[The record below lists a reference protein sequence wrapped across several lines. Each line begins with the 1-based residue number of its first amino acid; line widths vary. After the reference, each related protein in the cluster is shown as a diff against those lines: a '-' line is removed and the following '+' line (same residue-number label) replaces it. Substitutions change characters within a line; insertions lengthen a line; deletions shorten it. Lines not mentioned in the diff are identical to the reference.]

1 MKKICILTSVH
12 GAFDV
17 RIFHKEAKT
26 LLQAG
31 YKVTLI
37 AQNDNNEVVDEIK
50 IIALPKPINRF
61 ARIFGL
67 PWRVLRLAL
76 YQCADIYHFHDSE
89 LILIGILLKISGKK
103 VIYDVHEDLP
113 QQIMSKY
120 WMPYWIRPFIGLLAK
135 FIELIGAFGFDGII
149 AATPYIAKKFPKDKT
164 IIVQNFPLIS
174 EYNHYNKPQ
183 SFKNREPVI
192 IYIGG
197 VSVIR
202 GAREMIKA
210 IALIPKALK
219 VQLILAGEISPL
231 SLESELRK
239 IKGWELINY
248 IGWQSREGFKK
259 ILMKAKVGLAILHPT
274 GNNINSYSV
283 KLFEYMSAGIPIVGS
298 DFPLWRK
305 IVQDNGCGL
314 LVNPLD
320 VRVISK
326 AIRWLLEHPQEAE
339 EMGKRGREL
348 IRKKY
353 NWDREAK
360 KLLDFYK
367 KILK

>member
-37 AQNDNNEVVDEIK
+37 VQNDNNEVVDEIN

-61 ARIFGL
+61 TRIFGIT
-67 PWRVLRLAL
+67 WRILCLAL
-76 YQCADIYHFHDSE
+76 YQRADIYHFHDSE
-89 LILIGILLKISGKK
+89 LIFVGILLKIGGKR

-120 WMPYWIRPFIGLLAK
+120 WMPYWSRFFIGQLAK

-149 AATPYIAKKFPKDKT
+149 AATPYIAKKFPKNKT

-174 EYNHYNKPQ
+174 EYIYYKPQ
-183 SFKNREPVI
+183 SYMNRESMI

-210 IALIPKALK
+210 IALLPKALK
-219 VQLILAGEISPL
+219 VQLILAGEIGSL

-239 IKGWELINY
+239 IKGWELIKF
-248 IGWQSREGFKK
+248 IGWQSREGTKK

-305 IVQDNGCGL
+305 IVQENGCGL

-320 VRVISK
+320 VRAISK
-326 AIRWLLEHPQEAE
+326 AIRWLLEHPQEAK

-353 NWDREAK
+353 NWDKEAK

-367 KILK
+367 KVLK